1 MSKRLTEAVLCLQ
14 EAIQGKFFPPSP
26 ALYAHMHTSHTCLMY
41 TPGSSL
47 LGVQERLSA
56 MATKLDLKFEL
67 QYLKQSELTSIFL
80 MCDAYYVEVC
90 CQDNG
95 YVASVKLA
103 QASNQVR
110 SSHVTAM

>member
-1 MSKRLTEAVLCLQ
+1 MGTHISNH
-14 EAIQGKFFPPSP
+14 P
-26 ALYAHMHTSHTCLMY
+26 A
-41 TPGSSL
+41 SSL

-67 QYLKQSELTSIFL
+67 QYVKQSEMTSIFL

-103 QASNQVR
+103 QAKNQVR
-110 SSHVTAM
+110 EQSCVGYVIVR